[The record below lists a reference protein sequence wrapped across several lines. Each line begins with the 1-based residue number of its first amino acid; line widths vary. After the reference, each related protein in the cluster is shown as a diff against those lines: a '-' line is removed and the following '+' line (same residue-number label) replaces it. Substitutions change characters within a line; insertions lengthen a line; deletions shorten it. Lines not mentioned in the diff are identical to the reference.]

1 MRFTPYSITT
11 FNDAIAI
18 KAAVEEKNGKM
29 EHMKNRP
36 HCWRVQIQ
44 KHCYDRLTHGF
55 RSSLASV
62 KKNNAFQNSAH
73 CTT

>member
-29 EHMKNRP
+29 EHMTNWP
-36 HCWRVQIQ
+36 HCWRV
-44 KHCYDRLTHGF
+44 HGAHA
-55 RSSLASV
+55 LLPSV
-62 KKNNAFQNSAH
+62 NSWV
-73 CTT
+73 